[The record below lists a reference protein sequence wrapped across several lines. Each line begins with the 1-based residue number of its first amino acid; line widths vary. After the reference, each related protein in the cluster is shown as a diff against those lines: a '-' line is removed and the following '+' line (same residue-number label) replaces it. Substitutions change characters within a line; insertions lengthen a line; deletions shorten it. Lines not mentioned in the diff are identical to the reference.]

1 MKTTLKLVKEICDAL
16 MAAGHLPKRSG
27 VHEGYNSGWFP
38 PYTRNYLY
46 FEAGHII
53 TYFNYK
59 EDCECWRSIG
69 LVLEAVKSVRRE
81 LKSEEDIPRFLVETL
96 PETGKGESKD
106 VLTYMLQR
114 HMEGKLDF
122 FDDELWGF
130 DLDELHLRASSN
142 TPSA

>member
-1 MKTTLKLVKEICDAL
+1 MKTTFKLVKEICDAL
-16 MAAGHLPKRSG
+16 MAAGHLPKRKGLS
-27 VHEGYNSGWFP
+27 EGYNTGWFP
-38 PYTRNYLY
+38 PYTKDYLY
-46 FEAGHII
+46 FKEGYLI

-59 EDCECWRSIG
+59 EDCGYSRSIG
-69 LVLEAVKSVRRE
+69 LLLDAVKSVRRD

-130 DLDELHLRASSN
+130 DLVELHLRASSN